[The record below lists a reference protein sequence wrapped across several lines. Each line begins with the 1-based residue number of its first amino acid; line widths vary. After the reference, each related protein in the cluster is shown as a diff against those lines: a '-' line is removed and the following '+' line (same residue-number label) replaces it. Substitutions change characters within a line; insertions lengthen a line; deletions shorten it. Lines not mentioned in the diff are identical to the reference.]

1 MLNVSLFRVN
11 HIFSRKGEGMEEKK
25 RLSVVIEHWIEHN
38 QSHMGEYK
46 KWAQKASTLNLRGVQ
61 TEIEEAIG
69 KLSLVNH
76 HLEKAMKAVSSS

>member
-1 MLNVSLFRVN
+1 
-11 HIFSRKGEGMEEKK
+11 MEEKK
-25 RLSVVIEHWIEHN
+25 RLTVVIEHWIEHN

-46 KWAQKASTLNLRGVQ
+46 KWAQKAGTLSLVGVQ

-76 HLEKAMKAVSSS
+76 HLEKAMKALTSS

>member
-1 MLNVSLFRVN
+1 
-11 HIFSRKGEGMEEKK
+11 MEEKK
-25 RLSVVIEHWIEHN
+25 RLTVVIDHWIEHN

-46 KWAQKASTLNLRGVQ
+46 KWAQKASTLNLGGVQ

-76 HLEKAMKAVSSS
+76 HLEKAMKALTSS

>member
-1 MLNVSLFRVN
+1 
-11 HIFSRKGEGMEEKK
+11 MEEKK
-25 RLSVVIEHWIEHN
+25 RLAVVIDQWIEHN

-46 KWAQKASTLNLRGVQ
+46 KWAQKASTLNLGGVQ

-76 HLEKAMKAVSSS
+76 HLERAMKALTSS

>member
-1 MLNVSLFRVN
+1 
-11 HIFSRKGEGMEEKK
+11 MEEKK

-38 QSHMGEYK
+38 QSHMDEYK

-69 KLSLVNH
+69 KLSLVNQ
-76 HLEKAMKAVSSS
+76 HLEKAMKALPFS

>member
-1 MLNVSLFRVN
+1 
-11 HIFSRKGEGMEEKK
+11 MEEKK

-46 KWAQKASTLNLRGVQ
+46 KWAQRASTLNLGGVQ

-76 HLEKAMKAVSSS
+76 HLEKAMKALTSS

>member
-1 MLNVSLFRVN
+1 M
-11 HIFSRKGEGMEEKK
+11 EGKK

-46 KWAQKASTLNLRGVQ
+46 KWAQKASTLNLKGVQ

-76 HLEKAMKAVSSS
+76 HLEKAMKALASS

>member
-1 MLNVSLFRVN
+1 
-11 HIFSRKGEGMEEKK
+11 MEERK

-46 KWAQKASTLNLRGVQ
+46 KWAQKASALNLEGVQ
-61 TEIEEAIG
+61 AEIDEAIG

-76 HLEKAMKAVSSS
+76 HLEKAMKALTSS